1 MYAFQARLPI
11 NYVLELVKNLRSA
24 EYDRGDNLLLIGAIS
39 GEIGALLK
47 NGPFPLMGTDE
58 DDVPASIH
66 GCIMALD
73 AMVVE
78 DPEAMQSINPSIWI
92 PIVLKLI
99 ELWLQRQGK

>member
-1 MYAFQARLPI
+1 MYDFEARLPV
-11 NYVLELVKNLRSA
+11 NHVTQLVKNLRSG
-24 EYDRGDNLLLIGAIS
+24 EFDYGDNLILVGAIS
-39 GEIGALLK
+39 GEIGTLLK
-47 NGPFPLMGTDE
+47 SVPFPLMASDE

-66 GCIMALD
+66 GCLNALD

-99 ELWLQRQGK
+99 ELWIARQGK